1 MVALKEKQAVVC
13 GPLGEIQA
21 TLCAGGRDRRGEA
34 AAGHLLPRALCWSLA
49 VAVQL
54 PVSIV
59 TVLGCDVPPAVH
71 I

>member
-21 TLCAGGRDRRGEA
+21 TLCGGGRDQCGEA
-34 AAGHLLPRALCWSLA
+34 AAGHLLPCASCWSFA

-54 PVSIV
+54 PAPIV
-59 TVLGCDVPPAVH
+59 AMLGCNVP
-71 I
+71 